1 MTGRRPVLLVVDDEP
16 GILRLLRDYGD
27 RAGFEVVTCSA
38 GAEALE
44 YLNAQTAN
52 IAIVDM
58 QMPQVGGLDVLRAI
72 READPQC
79 QTVLMTGHATVD
91 SAIEAIQSGAM
102 DYLSKPLDF
111 GRLGQLLAAVH
122 AESDRQRA
130 VAAADQEA
138 ARHLVCGGMIGRDPA
153 MQELFRLIRRLSPH
167 ARTALI
173 TGETGSG
180 KELVASALHEHGPR
194 RARRLVTINCAAVV
208 ETLFE
213 SELFGHMRGA
223 FTGAT
228 ENKPG
233 LFESADG
240 GTVFLDEVGE
250 LPLNVQAKLLRVVE
264 HGEIQR
270 VGALQ
275 AKRVDV
281 NVIAATNRDLLGE
294 SAAGRFRSD
303 LYYRLNVV
311 QLHVPPLRDRRD
323 DIPYLVAAFV
333 RECGA
338 RMGKPL
344 TGVTAGA
351 ERALMTAPWPGNVR
365 ELRNAIE
372 RAAMLAEGDLITERD
387 VLAASRIGRPSPEE
401 VPAVARRTAPGESD
415 RLDLV
420 ERDHILSILERTRG
434 NKSEAARALGVSRRA
449 FYRKLDR
456 HGLSG
461 ARADSAASDSGTAQ
475 NAKRSDQ

>member
-1 MTGRRPVLLVVDDEP
+1 MSTRRPVLLVVDDEP
-16 GILRLLRDYGD
+16 GILHLLHDFGD
-27 RAGFEVVTCSA
+27 RAGFEVVTCSG
-38 GAEALE
+38 GAPALE
-44 YLNAQTAN
+44 YLHAHTAN
-52 IAIVDM
+52 IAIVDL
-58 QMPQVGGLDVLRAI
+58 QMPEIGGLDVLRAI
-72 READPQC
+72 READAQC

-102 DYLSKPLDF
+102 DYLSKPIDF
-111 GRLGQLLAAVH
+111 GRLGQLLAAVQS
-122 AESDRQRA
+122 ESDRQRA

-173 TGETGSG
+173 TGETGTG
-180 KELVASALHEHGPR
+180 KELVAAALHDHGPR

-240 GTVFLDEVGE
+240 GTIFLDEVGE
-250 LPLNVQAKLLRVVE
+250 LPLNVQAKLLRVLE
-264 HGEIQR
+264 HGEVQR

-281 NVIAATNRDLLGE
+281 NVIAATNRDLLKE
-294 SAAGRFRSD
+294 AEAGRFRSD

-311 QLHVPPLRDRRD
+311 QLHVPPLRERRD

-351 ERALMTAPWPGNVR
+351 ERTLVTASWPGNVR

-387 VLAASRIGRPSPEE
+387 VMAAARIGRPAEDIPRAPRR
-401 VPAVARRTAPGESD
+401 PAAGESD

-420 ERDHILSILERTRG
+420 ERDHIVNILERTKG
-434 NKSEAARALGVSRRA
+434 NKSEAARMLGVSRRA
-449 FYRKLDR
+449 FYRKLER

-461 ARADSAASDSGTAQ
+461 PRPGADNT
-475 NAKRSDQ
+475 K

>member
-1 MTGRRPVLLVVDDEP
+1 MSVRRPVLLVVDDEP
-16 GILRLLRDYGD
+16 SILRLLRDFGD
-27 RAGFEVVTCSA
+27 RAGFEVVTCGGGS
-38 GAEALE
+38 EALE
-44 YLNAQTAN
+44 YLRAQTAN
-52 IAIVDM
+52 IAIVDL
-58 QMPQVGGLDVLRAI
+58 QLPEVGGLDVLRAI
-72 READPQC
+72 READAQC

-153 MQELFRLIRRLSPH
+153 MQELFRLIRRLAPH

-194 RARRLVTINCAAVV
+194 RGRRLVTINCAAVV

-233 LFESADG
+233 LFEAADG

-294 SAAGRFRSD
+294 SAAGRFDRISTTASTWSSCTCRRSRSAGRHPVSRGRIRPRVLGQD
-303 LYYRLNVV
+303 GKSA
-311 QLHVPPLRDRRD
+311 DRRHRRRRTVAD
-323 DIPYLVAAFV
+323 D
-333 RECGA
+333 
-338 RMGKPL
+338 
-344 TGVTAGA
+344 
-351 ERALMTAPWPGNVR
+351 RALAR
-365 ELRNAIE
+365 Q
-372 RAAMLAEGDLITERD
+372 RAR
-387 VLAASRIGRPSPEE
+387 ASQRHR
-401 VPAVARRTAPGESD
+401 ARR
-415 RLDLV
+415 
-420 ERDHILSILERTRG
+420 H
-434 NKSEAARALGVSRRA
+434 ARRR
-449 FYRKLDR
+449 
-456 HGLSG
+456 
-461 ARADSAASDSGTAQ
+461 
-475 NAKRSDQ
+475 

>member
-1 MTGRRPVLLVVDDEP
+1 MVDDEP
-16 GILRLLRDYGD
+16 SILRLLRDYGD

-52 IAIVDM
+52 IAIIDL

-91 SAIEAIQSGAM
+91 SAIEAIQSGAL

-173 TGETGSG
+173 TGETGTG

-213 SELFGHMRGA
+213 SELFGHMTRRLHRRRPRPSPA
-223 FTGAT
+223 CSR
-228 ENKPG
+228 
-233 LFESADG
+233 SADG
-240 GTVFLDEVGE
+240 GTVFLDEIGE
-250 LPLNVQAKLLRVVE
+250 LPLDVQAKLLRVARARRDPARRRAP
-264 HGEIQR
+264 GER
-270 VGALQ
+270 
-275 AKRVDV
+275 RVDV
-281 NVIAATNRDLLGE
+281 RVIAATNRDLR
-294 SAAGRFRSD
+294 ARVGRGPVPTD

-311 QLHVPPLRDRRD
+311 QLHVPPLRERRGRH
-323 DIPYLVAAFV
+323 PVSGRGLRARV
-333 RECGA
+333 R
-338 RMGKPL
+338 P
-344 TGVTAGA
+344 
-351 ERALMTAPWPGNVR
+351 PGW
-365 ELRNAIE
+365 
-372 RAAMLAEGDLITERD
+372 G
-387 VLAASRIGRPSPEE
+387 SR
-401 VPAVARRTAPGESD
+401 
-415 RLDLV
+415 
-420 ERDHILSILERTRG
+420 
-434 NKSEAARALGVSRRA
+434 
-449 FYRKLDR
+449 
-456 HGLSG
+456 
-461 ARADSAASDSGTAQ
+461 
-475 NAKRSDQ
+475 